1 VTLPILET
9 PAAGDNRRATVR
21 IIAYEVLRGISAL
34 ARLNG
39 GDTLSLLVF
48 TGIWSANTQHLIS
61 ARDRYAALQDV
72 PSDSQRRPVPQ
83 DELANFLCI
92 PKEIVAAYVAAL
104 IDAELVERTA
114 DGLVVPAVVFT
125 RPEMLDGTTELHA
138 RVMSMVMALR
148 GAGFRFDE
156 ID

>member
-1 VTLPILET
+1 VTLPILDP

-21 IIAYEVLRGISAL
+21 IIAYEILRGISAM

-72 PSDSQRRPVPQ
+72 PPDSQRRPVPQ

-104 IDAELVERTA
+104 IDGELVVRTA
-114 DGLVVPAVVFT
+114 DVPAIVFT
-125 RPEMLDGTTELHA
+125 RPEMLDGTNELHA

-156 ID
+156 SD